1 MLVKPLFLLIQHILD
16 WWSNK
21 LWQEYS
27 KQLTFWILIFCGVG
41 IVAVLIGWY
50 LGFPRAVEMLA
61 IFAWVASI
69 TVIYYSNKAR
79 DENLEKIKKN
89 GVLSKEEL
97 SMIIKLKESDSP
109 ALTDI
114 LSKVISSNSNVDIGG

>member
-1 MLVKPLFLLIQHILD
+1 
-16 WWSNK
+16 
-21 LWQEYS
+21 
-27 KQLTFWILIFCGVG
+27 
-41 IVAVLIGWY
+41 
-50 LGFPRAVEMLA
+50 MLA

-114 LSKVISSNSNVDIGG
+114 LSKVISSNSNADIGG

>member
-1 MLVKPLFLLIQHILD
+1 
-16 WWSNK
+16 
-21 LWQEYS
+21 
-27 KQLTFWILIFCGVG
+27 
-41 IVAVLIGWY
+41 
-50 LGFPRAVEMLA
+50 MLA